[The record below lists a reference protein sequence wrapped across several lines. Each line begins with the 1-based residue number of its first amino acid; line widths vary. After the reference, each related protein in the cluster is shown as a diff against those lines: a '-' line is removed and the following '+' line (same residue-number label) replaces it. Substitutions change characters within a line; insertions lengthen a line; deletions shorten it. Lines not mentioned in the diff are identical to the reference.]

1 MELIIDLG
9 KRMRT
14 TARIRFVSALILA
27 ANLLLVYTPSMHSSA
42 AATLPSIDLE
52 SFRWNSFPLR
62 VLVDMNAWSTPD
74 YAVAVRESLDDWL
87 RSIWNYTNSFND
99 TSLTMIR
106 FAFYVSDINR
116 TDNYNALVTFA
127 ASEIGPGS
135 ETVGL
140 TTARWNPQTH
150 EPLPPVTVNITTYS
164 ATASHLFV
172 RNVAMHELGH
182 MLGLGHASS
191 QNTLNGPELMYYISS
206 RNSILFPSTLDVY
219 GLTVLYRGMYGQ
231 TVQLPA
237 GIPYKMLSEGT
248 VPPPTSDFWENLP
261 TYVPLLTAIAVILV
275 LVPILLRL
283 GRKNKPEQ
291 TAREIPPPPDDAQ
304 ASATIKE
311 NLNRPRG
318 PSQNSNRSLLCVTDA
333 ETSND

>member
-1 MELIIDLG
+1 
-9 KRMRT
+9 MRT
-14 TARIRFVSALILA
+14 TARSRFMSVLILA
-27 ANLLLVYTPSMHSSA
+27 ANLLLVYTPSMPSSA

-52 SFRWNSFPLR
+52 GFRWNSFPLR

-74 YAVAVRESLDDWL
+74 YAVAVREALDDWL
-87 RSIWNYTNSFND
+87 RSIWNYTSSFND

-127 ASEIGPGS
+127 ASEIGPSS

-150 EPLPPVTVNITTYS
+150 EPIPPVTVNITTYS

-219 GLTVLYRGMYGQ
+219 GLTVLYGGMYGQ
-231 TVQLPA
+231 TVRLPA
-237 GIPYKMLSEGT
+237 DIPYKMLSEGT

-261 TYVPLLTAIAVILV
+261 TYVPLLAAIAVILV

-283 GRKNKPEQ
+283 GLKNKPEQ
-291 TAREIPPPPDDAQ
+291 TAQEIPQPPDDAQ
-304 ASATIKE
+304 ASATSKE

-318 PSQNSNRSLLCVTDA
+318 PSESSNRPLLCATDVW
-333 ETSND
+333 TPND